1 MRRAALALTLALA
14 FATSTRA
21 PTARADDAFAALV
34 REVEALMAGHTDRA
48 EEARILELLRRADAA
63 TLDRA
68 VRHLDLG
75 KLLGDVDDHPGG
87 PQHRT
92 DLLLL
97 LGRARLRDLSVA
109 GREAVITALQRGRT
123 GSRREQVIR
132 DILLGTR
139 GADLTALKNAIDAG
153 GDAHDLDRLVFHDL
167 DDAALREQVLAHF
180 AREAAAAP
188 SGELKVLSDI
198 DDTLYRNWVD
208 ERYPPKA
215 VYPGVRALYHELDVG
230 PDGTG
235 RPGDLVFVTARPGDR
250 PGLVEEHTIGALG
263 RLGLSRFVVLTGSL
277 TKVTSNEA
285 IARGKLEA
293 IARYRRLFPEY
304 GLVFLGDSGQGD
316 AIVAAALMAD
326 HADATRAVFI
336 HDVVHTPPEGRAE
349 WAARGVPLFDTYV
362 GAAAHAL
369 ERGLISPAGLRR
381 VVAAAREEL
390 EAIAF
395 PDEAVRAARRDELRR
410 DVARAE
416 ALAPEGE

>member
-1 MRRAALALTLALA
+1 MRRAAPVLALALALTLA
-14 FATSTRA
+14 
-21 PTARADDAFAALV
+21 PPARAEDPFAALI
-34 REVEALMAGHTDRA
+34 REVEGLMAGHTDRA
-48 EEARILELLRRADAA
+48 KEARILELLRRAAPE

-97 LGRARLRDLSVA
+97 LGRARLRDLSIA
-109 GREAVITALQRGRT
+109 GREALITALQRGRT

-132 DILLGTR
+132 DVLLGTR
-139 GADLTALKNAIDAG
+139 GAALTALKNAIDAG
-153 GDAHDLDRLVFHDL
+153 GDPHDLEQLVFHDL
-167 DDAALREQVLAHF
+167 DDAALRDQVLAHF

-188 SGELKVLSDI
+188 SGEVKVLSDI

-215 VYPGVRALYHELDVG
+215 VYPGVRALYHELDIG
-230 PDGTG
+230 PDEAG

-250 PGLVEEHTIGALG
+250 AGIVEEQTIATLG

-277 TKVTSNEA
+277 SKVVSNEA

-293 IARYRRLFPEY
+293 IDRYRRLFPEY
-304 GLVFLGDSGQGD
+304 GFVFLGDSGQGD
-316 AIVAAALMAD
+316 ALVAAALMAD
-326 HADATRAVFI
+326 HAGTTRAVFI
-336 HDVVHTPPEGRAE
+336 HDVVTTPPEGRAA
-349 WAARGVPLFDTYV
+349 WAERGVPLFDTYV
-362 GAAAHAL
+362 GAAVHAL
-369 ERGLISPAGLRR
+369 EQGLISPAGLRR

-390 EAIAF
+390 EALPF
-395 PDEAVRAARRDELRR
+395 PDEAVRAARREELLR

-416 ALAPEGE
+416 ALAPGGD